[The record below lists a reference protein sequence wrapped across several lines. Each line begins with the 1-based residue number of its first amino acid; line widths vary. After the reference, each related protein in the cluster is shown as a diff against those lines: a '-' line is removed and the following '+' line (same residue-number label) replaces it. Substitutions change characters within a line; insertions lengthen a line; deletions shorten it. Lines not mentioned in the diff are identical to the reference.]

1 MAPIYVLFA
10 FTSTAM
16 SQAAVSHAPQLDAF
30 AQKLLG
36 VSDTQTAVWAKGA
49 RQGLIEVA
57 PVNLP
62 VNPPGDCN
70 HYGWPVA
77 TMTKDTLIVMHRR
90 IPGHRAKARPL
101 GFWKLVWRGRSIP

>member
-1 MAPIYVLFA
+1 MENQSGMCFGNRTHTNVLFA

-16 SQAAVSHAPQLDAF
+16 SQAAVSQAPQLDAF

-36 VSDTQTAVWAKGA
+36 VSDTQTAVWTKGA

-77 TMTKDTLIVMHRR
+77 TMTKDTLIVICHRFV
-90 IPGHRAKARPL
+90 GCGVWEQRANL
-101 GFWKLVWRGRSIP
+101 